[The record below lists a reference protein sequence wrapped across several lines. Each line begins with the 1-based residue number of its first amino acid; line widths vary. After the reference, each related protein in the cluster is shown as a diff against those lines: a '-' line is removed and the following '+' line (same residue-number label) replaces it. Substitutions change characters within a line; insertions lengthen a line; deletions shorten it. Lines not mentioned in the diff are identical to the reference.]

1 MAKSQEERFPHWKT
15 VGSLKQFLLEKK
27 RRIDSGI
34 SDGTISKVSTA
45 EEYLAKISVILDSNY
60 FKFPNT
66 RLTIKEFMVMLKK
79 EDIILKEEIE
89 KFQKKIELEEEEIT
103 NFSESKA
110 HRDFSIPDE
119 DEIFLAANTQATM
132 EKLTRLR
139 EELSD
144 YQYRLRVCRWIK
156 GIICRPNGFFEA
168 VWKT

>member
-15 VGSLKQFLLEKK
+15 VYSLKQFLLEKK

-34 SDGTISKVSTA
+34 SDGTISKLGVA
-45 EEYLAKISVILDSNY
+45 EEYVAKISSVLNSNY

-66 RLTIKEFMVMLKK
+66 RITIKEFMAMLKK
-79 EDIILKEEIE
+79 EDILLKEEIE
-89 KFQKKIELEEEEIT
+89 KLQSEIKLEEEKLAD
-103 NFSESKA
+103 FSESKY
-110 HRDFSIPDE
+110 HCDFLIPDE
-119 DEIFLAANTQATM
+119 EELFLEANKQTAAERMA
-132 EKLTRLR
+132 KIR

-156 GIICRPNGFFEA
+156 GIICRPDGFFEA